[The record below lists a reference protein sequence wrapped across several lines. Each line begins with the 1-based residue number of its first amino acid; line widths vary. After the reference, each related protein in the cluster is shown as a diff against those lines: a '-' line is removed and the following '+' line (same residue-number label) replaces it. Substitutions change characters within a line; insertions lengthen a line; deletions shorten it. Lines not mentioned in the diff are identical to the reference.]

1 MKALRFREVGD
12 LGKLQIEE
20 MAVPESGPGEVLVQV
35 KAFAINPSD
44 IKNVLGNM
52 VGLTTL
58 PRIPGRD
65 FAGVVT
71 KGGKWQGLEVFGSAQ
86 IGFDRDGVQ
95 AEYVVV
101 PEDALVQKP
110 KELSFEVCAS
120 FGIPYMTA
128 WTTIVDQGGVKK
140 GDDVLITGVNGAV
153 GSVAAQIAKY
163 KGARVFGAARAPAR
177 VLHGAAID
185 RLIDLEKEDLAQVI
199 LQETLNKGVEISLD
213 TVGGSLLSACLKSLA
228 TAGRHIAISTT
239 EPEVSF
245 NLLDFYRRDQSLLGI
260 NSLRFINSQT
270 AAILQNVLSLVN
282 EGALQAPQPK
292 VFSFDQAL
300 QVYQQIHAGT
310 LKGKIAITMEGV

>member
-12 LGKLQIEE
+12 VSKLGFEE
-20 MAVPESGPGEVLVQV
+20 VALPEPGPGEVLVQV

-65 FAGVVT
+65 FAGIVA
-71 KGGKWQGLEVFGSAQ
+71 KGGKWQGQEVFGSAQ
-86 IGFDRDGVQ
+86 MGFDRDGVQ

-101 PEDALVQKP
+101 PEDALVRKP

-120 FGIPYMTA
+120 FGIPYITA
-128 WTTIVDQGGVKK
+128 WTTIVEQGRVKK

-163 KGARVFGAARAPAR
+163 KGARVFGAARSLSG
-177 VLHGAAID
+177 VLNRSVID
-185 RLIDLEKEDLAQVI
+185 RLIDLEKEDLVQII
-199 LQETLNKGVEISLD
+199 LQETANKGVELTLD
-213 TVGGSLLSACLKSLA
+213 TVGGVLFSACLKSLA
-228 TAGRHIAISTT
+228 TAGRHIAIATT
-239 EPEVSF
+239 TPEVSF

-270 AAILQNVLSLVN
+270 AAILQKVLSLVS
-282 EGALQAPQPK
+282 EGALDAPQPK
-292 VFSFDQAL
+292 VFAFEQAL
-300 QVYQQIHAGT
+300 QAYEQIHAGT
-310 LKGKIAITMEGV
+310 LKGKVAIKI